1 MPQFVI
7 ERTIPGAG
15 SLTEEQ
21 LKAVSQTSCGVL
33 KTLGPTIQWEH
44 SYVTDDKI
52 YCVYSAP
59 NAELIREHARLGGF
73 PAESVQEVRT
83 VISPATAG

>member
-15 SLTEEQ
+15 SLTAEQ

-33 KTLGPTIQWEH
+33 KTLGPAIQWEH

-59 NAELIREHARLGGF
+59 NAEMIREHARLGGF

>member
-15 SLTEEQ
+15 SLTAEQ

>member
-15 SLTEEQ
+15 SLTAEE

-33 KTLGPTIQWEH
+33 RQLGPTIQWEH

>member
-15 SLTEEQ
+15 SLTAEQ

-59 NAELIREHARLGGF
+59 NAEMIREHARLGGF
-73 PAESVQEVRT
+73 PAESVQEVRN